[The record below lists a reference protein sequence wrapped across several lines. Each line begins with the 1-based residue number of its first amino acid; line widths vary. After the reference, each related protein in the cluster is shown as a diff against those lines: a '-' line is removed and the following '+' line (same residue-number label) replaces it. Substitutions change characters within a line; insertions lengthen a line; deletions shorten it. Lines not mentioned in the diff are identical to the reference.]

1 MKRAAAILLA
11 LAVLALPPAAGA
23 ATVVEV
29 VRSATAEIVIADGR
43 QTARFTEAEL
53 RYRDMNLVASVAE
66 LDSATGLI
74 SITNGVEIAAPEFT
88 LAAHSCVVDTKQG
101 LLITEGALRL
111 VHFAEGVT
119 ANADRGE
126 LRVSPGSF
134 EPASASLEGGVTVE
148 WAEGVTLSCERAEA
162 DFAQR
167 LYSLEDRFNGRI
179 GSSLLP
185 IRLREL
191 AGGDLRLSGER
202 LFVQAVDQ
210 DDGTVLHLTGTSVD
224 AEGERLSLH
233 CPAFAQKLAAT
244 GKAKGAA
251 DTGMVAVRGT
261 KDDPI
266 TGWLAG
272 EDGKDLRFSA
282 LAFDRPEG
290 GGPMRLSGDVRVE
303 SSDFTLVAP
312 SVEVTVED
320 GSVRAAITERFRVY
334 VSPEVFASKSDVL
347 QPEPE

>member
-1 MKRAAAILLA
+1 MKRAVAMLLA
-11 LAVLALPPAAGA
+11 LAAITLPAHA
-23 ATVVEV
+23 ATTVEV

-43 QTARFTEAEL
+43 QTARFTDAEL
-53 RYRDMNLVASVAE
+53 RYEDMNLVASVAE

-74 SITNGVEIAAPEFT
+74 SISDGVEITTPEFA
-88 LAAHSCVVDTKQG
+88 LAAHSCVVDAKQG
-101 LLITEGALRL
+101 LLTAEGALRL

-126 LRVSPGSF
+126 LRVAPRTF

-148 WAEGVTLSCERAEA
+148 WAEGVTLSCERVEA
-162 DFAQR
+162 DFTER

-224 AEGERLSLH
+224 AEGERLRLH

-244 GKAKGAA
+244 GKAKGSA

-290 GGPMRLSGDVRVE
+290 GAPMRLSGDVRVE

-320 GSVRAAITERFRVY
+320 GTVRAAITERFRVY
-334 VSPEVFASKSDVL
+334 VSPEVFASESDAL